1 MLEELTYSNQL
12 SLNNKTVLQSDGCNT
27 VFLCNRKLRF
37 HYIKKLREDR
47 TAADKKYV
55 AYCDPP
61 QAENLA
67 SEILFYCF
75 YFVKQPTDY
84 LPESC

>member
-1 MLEELTYSNQL
+1 M
-12 SLNNKTVLQSDGCNT
+12 
-27 VFLCNRKLRF
+27 CNRKLRF

-67 SEILFYCF
+67 SEILFILIKRQLRF
-75 YFVKQPTDY
+75 YHYKKAVFIDRIRVFHDV
-84 LPESC
+84 